1 MKRTK
6 KNGIWASR
14 FVNQDR
20 PEDLNRN
27 LLSPKNHV
35 SDVRA
40 AWEKTFIFATIKTG
54 TLLKISRIGQAK
66 GKRSEEATWPDPQP
80 TIFLKATLLESCK
93 EDCKEDM
100 LKRGPITRE

>member
-1 MKRTK
+1 MKRTN

-20 PEDLNRN
+20 PKDLNRN

-40 AWEKTFIFATIKTG
+40 AWEKTFLFATIKTG

-66 GKRSEEATWPDPQP
+66 GKRSEEATLGRPQP
-80 TIFLKATLLESCK
+80 TIFLKATLHSLVRKIC
-93 EDCKEDM
+93 
-100 LKRGPITRE
+100 